1 MENKREDRIQRLL
14 LALKKNDKIHL
25 KEAAQL
31 LDVSEMTIRR
41 DLSVAPA
48 ALILL
53 GGYIVLDPKNSPAT
67 HYFLSE
73 QKTRQVAEKH
83 RLARLAA
90 KLIEDNDMVFFDC
103 GTTVPYI
110 IEHIPDERVFT
121 AVCYSLNSFLAL
133 QEKAHCEVILCGGVF
148 KSSNNIF
155 TSLGPAKEL
164 DNIRP
169 HKAFISAAGVSLEFG
184 VTCFNFDELAMK
196 HQAIARSQQLILVAD
211 SSKFDCV
218 RPAAI
223 APLSRFT
230 TLVTD
235 KLPPQS
241 YQDFCQTEQV
251 RLLTN
256 KL

>member
-25 KEAAQL
+25 RDAAQL
-31 LDVSEMTIRR
+31 LEVSEMTVRR
-41 DLSVAPA
+41 DLNVAPA
-48 ALILL
+48 PIILL

-73 QKTRQVAEKH
+73 QKMRQVAEKH
-83 RLARLAA
+83 SLARVAA
-90 KLIEDNDMVFFDC
+90 ELIEDNDTVFFDC

-110 IEHIPDERVFT
+110 IENIPDERVFT

-133 QEKAHCEVILCGGVF
+133 QDKAHCEVILCGGVF
-148 KSSNNIF
+148 KPSNNIF
-155 TSLGPAKEL
+155 TSLSAAKEL

-169 HKAFISAAGVSLEFG
+169 NKAFISAAGISLEFG

-211 SSKFDCV
+211 SSKFDCI

-223 APLSRFT
+223 APLTRFT
-230 TLVTD
+230 TIVTD
-235 KLPPQS
+235 KLPPQK
-241 YQDFCQTEQV
+241 YQDFCQTEQIH
-251 RLLTN
+251 LLANT
-256 KL
+256 L